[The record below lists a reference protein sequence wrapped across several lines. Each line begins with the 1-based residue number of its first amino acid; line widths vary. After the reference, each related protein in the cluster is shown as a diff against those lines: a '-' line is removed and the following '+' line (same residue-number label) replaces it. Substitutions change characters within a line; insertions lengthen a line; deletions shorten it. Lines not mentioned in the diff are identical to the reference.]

1 MQSISICKSRTLD
14 EVACHASI
22 REGAMKRCTASTG
35 TMGKGGRLYTKPF
48 REISMH
54 QPEAESL
61 ANGGDSM
68 CIRRV
73 HDTEKKPST
82 RSMPMQR
89 LVLSQAM
96 RFVVQTTHAINPWG
110 KGCPGQDRF
119 RIKKHISGKR
129 GETCIYTVRS
139 AMLTVL
145 GASAI
150 TSSASGYRHEL
161 LHHVLLIPRPTH
173 PVEEAAAAGY
183 SEVLVR
189 FLCLLAPFGRSA
201 KMCTC

>member
-1 MQSISICKSRTLD
+1 VDDRSRRGMWANHLHCVIYAIRLLD
-14 EVACHASI
+14 QVQMVRQHFAQHHCAVLRGVMRVVLVRGRTRQYRCHA
-22 REGAMKRCTASTG
+22 
-35 TMGKGGRLYTKPF
+35 
-48 REISMH
+48 
-54 QPEAESL
+54 
-61 ANGGDSM
+61 
-68 CIRRV
+68 RV
-73 HDTEKKPST
+73 
-82 RSMPMQR
+82 
-89 LVLSQAM
+89 
-96 RFVVQTTHAINPWG
+96 
-110 KGCPGQDRF
+110 CRF